1 MTAAVGSKFS
11 TKVVATGDGLK
22 YQWYYKNASAASYTK
37 SSVTGATYSGTMVTS
52 WDGRQ
57 IYCIVTDQYGNSVKT
72 NTITLK
78 IG

>member
-1 MTAAVGSKFS
+1 MTVAVGSRFS
-11 TKVVATGDGLK
+11 TKVVASGDGLK
-22 YQWYYKNASAASYTK
+22 YQWYYKNAGADSYTK
-37 SSVTGATYSGTMVTS
+37 SSVTSNTYSGTMVTS
-52 WDGRQ
+52 WGGRQ